1 MNITSQNAQGT
12 FDTCSVSLSG
22 ITANSF
28 TTISVSQAIVQTMS
42 PLTFNLQ
49 LPTPLQSTDQ
59 IHITFASVFD
69 LTSLVS
75 NSVLIKSI
83 GNFALSKS
91 GNKLVL
97 VVSISQ
103 PIIDS
108 ILNFD
113 IPNVILPF
121 TTAATSIQVS
131 VLTVNGYFR
140 VDQVYSYTPLSG
152 SIASGAISCSSQQIG
167 VDTSCS
173 YVLTTTSSLAS
184 TA

>member
-1 MNITSQNAQGT
+1 M
-12 FDTCSVSLSG
+12 
-22 ITANSF
+22 
-28 TTISVSQAIVQTMS
+28 
-42 PLTFNLQ
+42 
-49 LPTPLQSTDQ
+49 
-59 IHITFASVFD
+59 
-69 LTSLVS
+69 
-75 NSVLIKSI
+75 IKSI

-103 PIIDS
+103 PLFDT

-121 TTAATSIQVS
+121 TTTTTSIQVS
-131 VLTVNGYFR
+131 VLTAGGFFR
-140 VDQVYSYTPLSG
+140 VDQTYSYTPLPG
-152 SIASGAISCSSQQIG
+152 SIASAAISCSSQQIG